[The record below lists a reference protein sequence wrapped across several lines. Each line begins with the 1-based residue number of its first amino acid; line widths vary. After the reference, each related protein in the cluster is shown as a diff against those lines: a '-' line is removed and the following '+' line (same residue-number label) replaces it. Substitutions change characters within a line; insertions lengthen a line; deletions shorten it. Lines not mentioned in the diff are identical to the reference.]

1 MKSLLVTT
9 TDTSGMVKEFSYEC
23 NSAATALAIVQG
35 TLEGCQTTGW
45 TLNKVEMI

>member
-1 MKSLLVTT
+1 MKSLLITA
-9 TDTSGMVKEFSYEC
+9 TDTKGISKDFSYEC
-23 NSAATALAIVQG
+23 NSADTALAIIQG